1 VVQSF
6 AALFQFFGSSRL
18 LKDVTHTVLTV
29 TKIIRREMLTRL
41 ASETILGD
49 VEPARHILRMLAW
62 LITHEPLMSPFTAK
76 SKLFDFAQTLF
87 GRTLRLRR
95 PRPEGPKYI
104 SPFQGYRGL
113 LIMETRGDGLRFAS
127 RLPGFHISAPS
138 ALKRRNYELVGIS
151 RDVLDADHGTS
162 RAHPRD
168 DHDDQI
174 SDPDYLAVY
183 HACRS

>member
-1 VVQSF
+1 VRDVSPVASWLIVSVVVAGIPFLSYCFQRTVVQSF

-76 SKLFDFAQTLF
+76 SKLFDSRCCCGDSYKEQRLCTNSFRPNVAASPPARYTN
-87 GRTLRLRR
+87 RTERR
-95 PRPEGPKYI
+95 RRDMKA
-104 SPFQGYRGL
+104 
-113 LIMETRGDGLRFAS
+113 RGDALRFAS
-127 RLPGFHISAPS
+127 RLPLSFIFP
-138 ALKRRNYELVGIS
+138 RR
-151 RDVLDADHGTS
+151 R
-162 RAHPRD
+162 R
-168 DHDDQI
+168 
-174 SDPDYLAVY
+174 
-183 HACRS
+183 